1 MTRPLHATLA
11 MLLAT
16 AACQGTKPPA
26 AVTTSSNEVLVRTVP
41 VTMNSAAVERA
52 TATGTLAAKEEMR
65 LSFKVGGVVG
75 KILVHEGDQVQAG
88 QALASLDLAE
98 IDAQVA
104 KAQSAADQAD
114 RDLARIRNLYR
125 DSVATLS
132 QLEAATTGASL
143 AKADLQTAQ
152 FNRKY
157 ATVVAPA
164 AGTILRKLHEA
175 NEVVAPGMPVLV
187 MKSTESGMV
196 LRAGLADRDAV
207 RVRVGDAATVRFDAY
222 PGTSFTGRVSEIAPA
237 ASAGSGAYDVEV
249 RLENGHNLATG
260 LIGTVDIAPSRTEAL
275 RIVPIEAV
283 IEGDG
288 DRATVFALGPDSK
301 TVQRKAVTVAFIREG
316 RVAIRDGLDGVTSVV
331 TDGAAYLTDG
341 AAVKV
346 AAAAPKAQH

>member
-1 MTRPLHATLA
+1 MTRQLRAA
-11 MLLAT
+11 AIVVLAT
-16 AACQGTKPPA
+16 TACRGTKPPA
-26 AVTTSSNEVLVRTVP
+26 SSASTSTEVLVRAVP
-41 VTMNSAAVERA
+41 VVVNTAAAEHA
-52 TATGTLAAKEEMR
+52 SATGTLAAKEEMR
-65 LSFKVGGVVG
+65 LSFKVGGVIG
-75 KILVHEGDQVQAG
+75 KILAHEGDQVQAG
-88 QALASLDLAE
+88 QPLASLDLAE

-114 RDLARIRNLYR
+114 RDLARIRNLYK

-132 QLEAATTGASL
+132 QLEAATTGASV
-143 AKADLQTAQ
+143 ARADLETAQ

-164 AGTILRKLHEA
+164 AGTILRRLHEA
-175 NEVVAPGMPVLV
+175 NEIVAPGMPVLV
-187 MKSTESGMV
+187 MKSAESGMV

-207 RVRVGDAATVRFDAY
+207 RVRVGDPATVRFDAY
-222 PGTSFTGRVSEIAPA
+222 PGTTFTGRVSEISPA

-249 RLENGHNLATG
+249 RLDGGRDLATG
-260 LIGTVDIAPSRTEAL
+260 LIGTVDIAPSRAQAL
-275 RIVPIEAV
+275 RVVPIEAV

-288 DRATVFALGPDSK
+288 DRATVFALAPDNK
-301 TVQRKAVTVAFIREG
+301 TVRRKAVTVAFIRDG

-346 AAAAPKAQH
+346 TAGPKTQH

>member
-1 MTRPLHATLA
+1 MTRQLRAAAIL
-11 MLLAT
+11 LLAT
-16 AACQGTKPPA
+16 TACRGTKPPA
-26 AVTTSSNEVLVRTVP
+26 SSASTSTEVLVRAVP
-41 VTMNSAAVERA
+41 VVVNTAAAEHA

-65 LSFKVGGVVG
+65 LSFKVGGVIG
-75 KILVHEGDQVQAG
+75 QILAQEGDQVQAG
-88 QALASLDLAE
+88 QPLASLDLAE

-104 KAQSAADQAD
+104 KAQSAADQAN
-114 RDLARIRNLYR
+114 RDLARIRNLYT

-132 QLEAATTGASL
+132 QLEAATTGASV
-143 AKADLQTAQ
+143 AKADLETAR

-164 AGTILRKLHEA
+164 AGTILRRLHEA
-175 NEVVAPGMPVLV
+175 NEIVAPGMPVLV
-187 MKSTESGMV
+187 MKSAESGMV

-207 RVRVGDAATVRFDAY
+207 RVRIGDPATVRFDAY
-222 PGTSFTGRVSEIAPA
+222 PRVTFTGRVSEISPA

-249 RLENGHNLATG
+249 RLDGGRNLATG
-260 LIGTVDIAPSRTEAL
+260 LIGTVDIAPSRSEAL
-275 RIVPIEAV
+275 RVIPIEAV

-288 DRATVFALGPDSK
+288 DRATVFALAPDNK
-301 TVQRKAVTVAFIREG
+301 TVRRKTVTVAFIRDG

-346 AAAAPKAQH
+346 AAGPKTQH